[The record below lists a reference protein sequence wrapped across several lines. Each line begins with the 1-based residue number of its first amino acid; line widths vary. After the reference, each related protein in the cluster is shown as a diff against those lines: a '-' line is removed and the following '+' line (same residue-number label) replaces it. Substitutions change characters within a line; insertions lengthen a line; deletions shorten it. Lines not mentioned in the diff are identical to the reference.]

1 MNKLENIFLISKL
14 QSLQNIDVMFI
25 HQGSFKI
32 FFSFK
37 VSLKS
42 LRPFTSPTLNCE
54 STDENDENEKI
65 AEDHDGVHDT
75 ITSLAG
81 AEMLQRYR
89 RAMSGSGS
97 HKDSSSSISQVG
109 YGINKC

>member
-1 MNKLENIFLISKL
+1 
-14 QSLQNIDVMFI
+14 MFI
-25 HQGSFKI
+25 HQGSFKKKI
-32 FFSFK
+32 LFLFSFK

-109 YGINKC
+109 CGIKGN

>member
-1 MNKLENIFLISKL
+1 M
-14 QSLQNIDVMFI
+14 
-25 HQGSFKI
+25 
-32 FFSFK
+32 
-37 VSLKS
+37 KS

-97 HKDSSSSISQVG
+97 HKDSSSSISQVLRLREG
-109 YGINKC
+109 SISLNLFRYIYACIVLLA

>member
-1 MNKLENIFLISKL
+1 MCFLGASFCDIINGHSV
-14 QSLQNIDVMFI
+14 DVMVF
-25 HQGSFKI
+25 HQGSFKKI
-32 FFSFK
+32 FFFLFK

-89 RAMSGSGS
+89 RAMSGSAS

-109 YGINKC
+109 CGINKC